1 MIRTTLAATAICL
14 FLCGSDALAQNEF
27 EGLDLSDDKKEEAK
41 PAEPEP
47 TPAPATEAVP
57 PVTDTSGTADAP
69 PTANKVTG
77 ERDVTQEDRVKS
89 VQRKLYIKKGRFE
102 LAPYFAVIVNDPYY
116 TKWGGAIR
124 GAFYLADTL
133 AFSARFAYFDT
144 RPTDDV
150 RVAKK
155 AFQSRIFFS
164 VPKWTVMGDF
174 EWSPIY
180 GKVAFMNTILHF
192 DAYAVAGAGVVYTET
207 SGPPYNR
214 GINFAA
220 DLGFGIR
227 FVVKDFL
234 AINAAIIDT
243 AYVDQPAGTSKA
255 TTQNLVMLYAGFSLF
270 IPFKSTYR
278 EEE

>member
-1 MIRTTLAATAICL
+1 MCL
-14 FLCGSDALAQNEF
+14 LLWGPAALAQDDF
-27 EGLDLSDDKKEEAK
+27 QGLDLTEPEKKEEGKTEEK
-41 PAEPEP
+41 PAEA
-47 TPAPATEAVP
+47 TPAPAP
-57 PVTDTSGTADAP
+57 PVTDTSGTQDAAP
-69 PTANKVTG
+69 KEDANTG

-102 LAPYFAVIVNDPYY
+102 LAPYIAVIINDPYY

-124 GAFYLADTL
+124 GAFYLSDTL

-150 RVAKK
+150 RVAKR

-164 VPKWTVMGDF
+164 VPKWYVMADF
-174 EWSPIY
+174 EWSPVY
-180 GKVAFMNTILHF
+180 GKVAAFNTILHF
-192 DAYAVAGAGVVYTET
+192 DAYMVGGAGVVYTET
-207 SGPPYNR
+207 SELPGR
-214 GINFAA
+214 SVNFGA
-220 DLGFGIR
+220 DLGFGMR

-243 AYVDQPAGTSKA
+243 VYVDQPAGTSKA
-255 TTQNLVMLYAGFSLF
+255 TTQNMLMLYAGFSLF

>member
-1 MIRTTLAATAICL
+1 LIRTTLAATSLCL
-14 FLCGSDALAQNEF
+14 ILWGSNALAQEGF
-27 EGLDLSDDKKEEAK
+27 EGLDLTEPEKKEEPK
-41 PAEPEP
+41 KEEPAPAP
-47 TPAPATEAVP
+47 TPAPAP
-57 PVTDTSGTADAP
+57 PVADQSGTTDAP
-69 PTANKVTG
+69 AKDNAVTG

-89 VQRKLYIKKGRFE
+89 VQRKLYIKRGRFE
-102 LAPYFAVIVNDPYY
+102 LAPYIAVIINDPYY

-174 EWSPIY
+174 EWSPVY
-180 GKVAFMNTILHF
+180 GKVAIFNTILHF
-192 DAYAVAGAGVVYTET
+192 DAYAVGGAGVIYTET
-207 SGPPYNR
+207 SELPGR
-214 GINFAA
+214 TVNFAA
-220 DLGFGIR
+220 DLGFGMR

-243 AYVDQPAGTSKA
+243 AYVDQPAGTTKA
-255 TTQNLVMLYAGFSLF
+255 TTQNMLMLYAGFSLF
-270 IPFKSTYR
+270 IPFKSTFR